1 MPVNIPTP
9 MELLQFQID
18 HYTDLLANP
27 KSFEH
32 KVFLRK
38 ELYNFKQQLQTYLN

>member
-1 MPVNIPTP
+1 MLKTLTP
-9 MELLQFQID
+9 IAFIQFQIE
-18 HYTDLLANP
+18 HYTQLLANP

>member
-1 MPVNIPTP
+1 MSTLTP
-9 MELLQFQID
+9 IAFLQFQIE
-18 HYTDLLANP
+18 HYTGLLANP